1 MDSIRFFTVLYRCVM
16 VQMELFFRRNTLEMP
31 VWRGIFDPFDPMTGR
46 RRLWQGCA
54 RVVEAL
60 IIDVRDTAELRLRQH
75 DAPSRRHAAREW
87 GVLYVTRPAN
97 TRAAGRA
104 GRR

>member
-1 MDSIRFFTVLYRCVM
+1 MAKLR
-16 VQMELFFRRNTLEMP
+16 
-31 VWRGIFDPFDPMTGR
+31 
-46 RRLWQGCA
+46 

-60 IIDVRDTAELRLRQH
+60 IIDVWDTAELRLRQH
-75 DAPSRRHAAREW
+75 DAPSRRRAAREW